1 MINPKLEIS
10 INRQM
15 KILGLN
21 KSGYYYKPRDT
32 KPDEAGICATIDRE
46 HLDHPAKGVVQMRDF
61 LVAMGITIGVKRT
74 RRLMRKMAIEPFYP
88 KPNLSK
94 LGRAK
99 HVCPYML
106 RGITVDHR
114 NQVWSTDITY
124 IPMPKG
130 FLYLYAIIDVYS
142 RYIVGFGLY
151 STLEAGNAIEVLNR
165 AIETYGKPEI
175 INSDQGSQYT
185 CQIWIDTLKKKGIT
199 ISMDGRG
206 RCCDNSWI
214 ERFWRT
220 LKTEYVYLN
229 PLSEAALMRHGI
241 SGYIDYY
248 NKQRCHSSIG
258 RVPPAKLFLDNVS
271 KAA

>member
-1 MINPKLEIS
+1 LINPKLEMS

-21 KSGYYYKPRDT
+21 KSGYYYKPRGSR
-32 KPDEAGICATIDRE
+32 PDEARICAAIDRE
-46 HLDHPAKGVVQMRDF
+46 HLDHPAKGVIQMRDF
-61 LVAMGITIGVKRT
+61 LVAMGVTIGVKRT

-99 HVCPYML
+99 YVHPYLL
-106 RGITVDHR
+106 RDMKIDHAG
-114 NQVWSTDITY
+114 QVWSTDITY

-142 RYIVGFGLY
+142 RYIVGWGLY
-151 STLEAGNAIEVLNR
+151 STLESDNAIEVLNR
-165 AIETYGKPEI
+165 AIEEHGKPEA

-185 CQIWIDTLKKKGIT
+185 SQKWTDTLKEKEIS

-206 RCCDNSWI
+206 RCRDNAWI

-220 LKTEYVYLN
+220 LKAEYVYLN
-229 PLSEAALMRHGI
+229 PWGEVALMRDGI
-241 SGYIDYY
+241 RGYIDYY
-248 NKQRCHSSIG
+248 NKRRCHSSIG
-258 RVPPAKLFLDNVS
+258 HVPPAKLFFGIAS